1 MTTTEFFVFLV
12 IALIVTRVPVVGK
25 YFRSVN
31 TMLHENGHGF
41 MSILTGGT
49 IEKINLFANTEGVAT
64 TGSRWWL
71 GRVLTSLAG
80 YPFASFMAYV
90 FYLFFVNEQY
100 SILFYGLAGI
110 VVLNLILWVR
120 NIYGVIWLIS
130 FAAILWGLYYLGNP
144 MYIEYSLLFIGA
156 ILLVDSIAS
165 SLVIFVMS
173 VKTPNDAG
181 DTTNLRKSTM
191 ISARVWGLVFLVQSL
206 YFGYLIV
213 EMTLIKA

>member
-1 MTTTEFFVFLV
+1 MTTTEFFIFLA
-12 IALIVTRVPVVGK
+12 IALIVTRVPVMGK

-41 MSILTGGT
+41 VSLLTGGT
-49 IEKINLFANTEGVAT
+49 IEKIDLFASTEGVAT

-90 FYLFFVNEQY
+90 FYLFFLNEQFT
-100 SILFYGLAGI
+100 ILFYGLATI

-120 NIYGVIWLIS
+120 NIYGIVWLIS
-130 FAAILWGLYYLGNP
+130 FAVILGGLYYLDNP
-144 MYIEYSLLFIGA
+144 TYIEYSLLFIGA

-165 SLVIFVMS
+165 SIVIFVMS
-173 VKTPNDAG
+173 IKTPNDAG

-191 ISARVWGLVFLVQSL
+191 ISARVWGLLFLVQSL
-206 YFGYLIV
+206 YFGYLIID
-213 EMTLIKA
+213 MTLMKV